1 MTEPMIKNRKNSIKL
16 VKSLD
21 QKIYKSYSPFTGNIK
36 MMMALFVPFLGVLLF
51 QQLVMVGG
59 TCNSKLGRLC

>member
-1 MTEPMIKNRKNSIKL
+1 MTEPTIKNRKNSIKL

-36 MMMALFVPFLGVLLF
+36 MMMGHSLSRVVVPATLGTTTLD
-51 QQLVMVGG
+51 
-59 TCNSKLGRLC
+59 RE